1 MCISLEKSSFLFN
14 EIDDETREGINAYL
28 PSKMEHIDEGFK
40 YLGYRL
46 KPTSYG
52 TKDWRWLTKSFEKKN

>member
-52 TKDWRWLTKSFEKKN
+52 TKD